1 MNDELLSMAACEG
14 REGEVLG
21 DGGPFGA
28 IITDMDGNIVCRE
41 HNRVLSNND
50 PTAHAEVMAIRK
62 ACDILNTYDL
72 SNYILYSSCE
82 PCPMCLS
89 AIIWSNIKKVY
100 YGADRYNAED
110 AGFRDSMIYDY
121 LNKKNNILEKEYK
134 KNAICID
141 ILEKYKGEVY

>member
-121 LNKKNNILEKEYK
+121 LNKKNNILEKKKK
-134 KNAICID
+134 KNGIKS
-141 ILEKYKGEVY
+141 E

>member
-89 AIIWSNIKKVY
+89 AIIWSNIKKV
-100 YGADRYNAED
+100 
-110 AGFRDSMIYDY
+110 
-121 LNKKNNILEKEYK
+121 
-134 KNAICID
+134 
-141 ILEKYKGEVY
+141 